1 MCHDSHR
8 SSSLRKPAQPLRRSF
23 TRTAARARHDT
34 SLSTDRRPGLLLD
47 LEKYRA
53 RERIQKYANV
63 RFVKDDVRFFG
74 LLSYFLQSERID
86 TVMHFAAQSHV
97 DNSRRACE
105 RKLRKS
111 GDSCTFARMKC
122 SGKTFWIQTL
132 STRRS

>member
-97 DNSRRACE
+97 DNSSCACE

-111 GDSCTFARMKC
+111 GDSCMFARMKC
-122 SGKTFWIQTL
+122 SGTFWIQTL